1 MACLFELA
9 PVALLDERDDVQNE
23 SGPHCGDGKLVG
35 GPRIPPVRTV
45 PRQRS
50 TVTGKEMNTYR
61 VRDRCSAEV
70 VSDKFGDNRTFP
82 LAVQQKSIISPLFC
96 VNFLTYL
103 TRASFVV
110 LTDSSIDR
118 NLSTFSEY
126 IRSSE
131 EIGEQYRTP
140 EVAIGP
146 TCDTT
151 GENRLGE

>member
-1 MACLFELA
+1 MACLFEAA
-9 PVALLDERDDVQNE
+9 PVALPDERDDVQNE
-23 SGPHCGDGKLVG
+23 SGPHCGDEKLVG
-35 GPRIPPVRTV
+35 GPRTPLVRTD
-45 PRQRS
+45 PLQRS
-50 TVTGKEMNTYR
+50 TVTGKERNTYR
-61 VRDRCSAEV
+61 VKDRCSVEV

-82 LAVQQKSIISPLFC
+82 LAIQQKKHNKIQPSQTIQIYII
-96 VNFLTYL
+96 
-103 TRASFVV
+103 V
-110 LTDSSIDR
+110 LTESSIDR

-140 EVAIGP
+140 EVANGP